1 MILNRKR
8 LTTVLGILTC
18 VLLVMALLKWSN
30 NYRAKREAEQALAAG
45 QVTEDVIPV
54 SLYNKLSYYNGST
67 TLDFVL
73 EDGRWFWTADRDFP
87 LNDATIQTILAQLEN
102 LQPLQ
107 TMEAPEDL
115 EEYDLGAAP
124 AATLTASGDTVSL
137 SLVFGKETDGG
148 SRYVLKGGDD
158 STIYIMPATLLEP
171 MSVPIYDMMIL
182 PQVPTMDVTRLDF
195 IRIYGKTMEDGTY
208 ETYTILTSQHPQL
221 NEGQTLTAADIT
233 WRSNGANVTD
243 DPTVQELLANLTTLS
258 IDKCLDYHPSE
269 DAVTHCGFD
278 APTAILEV
286 DFHSEG
292 GAEQSLKLTI
302 GNTLPDGS
310 GRYVRY
316 GEEDPTLYRLS
327 TATLDALLQIAAK
340 GLES

>member
-8 LTTVLGILTC
+8 LITLLGILTC
-18 VLLVMALLKWSN
+18 VLLIMALLKWSN
-30 NYRAKREAEQALAAG
+30 HYRAKLEAEQALAAD
-45 QVTEDVIPV
+45 QAAEDVIPAA
-54 SLYNKLSYYNGST
+54 LYNKLSYYNGAT

-73 EDGRWFWTADRDFP
+73 EDGSWFWTADHEFP
-87 LNDATIQTILAQLEN
+87 LNDSTIQTILAQLEN

-107 TMEAPEDL
+107 TMETPADL
-115 EEYDLGAAP
+115 EEYDLGTTP
-124 AATLTASGDTVSL
+124 AATLTASGEAVSL

-148 SRYVLKGGDD
+148 SRYVLKDGDD
-158 STIYIMPATLLEP
+158 SIVYIMPDALLEP

-182 PQVPTMDVTRLDF
+182 PQVPEMTATRLDF
-195 IRIYGKTMEDGTY
+195 IRIYGKIMEDGTH
-208 ETYTILTSQHPQL
+208 ETYTILTAQHPQL
-221 NEGQTLTAADIT
+221 NEGETLTAEDIT

-243 DPTVQELLANLTTLS
+243 DPTVQELLNNLTTLS
-258 IDKCLDYHPSE
+258 IDKCLDYNPSE
-269 DAVTHCGFD
+269 DAVIHCGFD
-278 APTAILEV
+278 APTAILEA

-302 GNTLPDGS
+302 GNILPDGS

-327 TATLDALLQIAAK
+327 NATLDALLQIAAE
-340 GLES
+340 GLEG

>member
-1 MILNRKR
+1 MVRITKIDKVN
-8 LTTVLGILTC
+8 
-18 VLLVMALLKWSN
+18 
-30 NYRAKREAEQALAAG
+30 
-45 QVTEDVIPV
+45 
-54 SLYNKLSYYNGST
+54 
-67 TLDFVL
+67 
-73 EDGRWFWTADRDFP
+73 
-87 LNDATIQTILAQLEN
+87 
-102 LQPLQ
+102 
-107 TMEAPEDL
+107 
-115 EEYDLGAAP
+115 
-124 AATLTASGDTVSL
+124 TVSVL
-137 SLVFGKETDGG
+137 FLDTDTPKTDWNWLEIGGKK
-148 SRYVLKGGDD
+148 YK
-158 STIYIMPATLLEP
+158 P
-171 MSVPIYDMMIL
+171 VPIYDMMIL

-195 IRIYGKTMEDGTY
+195 IRIYGKTMEDGSY

-243 DPTVQELLANLTTLS
+243 DPTVQELLSNLTTLS

>member
-1 MILNRKR
+1 MILNRKH
-8 LTTVLGILTC
+8 LTTLLGILTC

-30 NYRAKREAEQALAAG
+30 HYRAKREAEQALAAG

-73 EDGRWFWTADRDFP
+73 KDGRWYWTADHDFP
-87 LNDATIQTILAQLEN
+87 LNDAIIQTILAQLGN

-107 TMEAPEDL
+107 TMDTPADL
-115 EEYDLGAAP
+115 EEYDLGTNP
-124 AATLTASGDTVSL
+124 SATLLASGDTVSL

-148 SRYVLKGGDD
+148 NRYVLKDGDD
-158 STIYIMPATLLEP
+158 SVVYIMPGTLLEP

-182 PQVPTMDVTRLDF
+182 PQVPSMDATRLDF

-208 ETYTILTSQHPQL
+208 ETYTILTAQHPQL
-221 NEGQTLTAADIT
+221 NEGETLAAADVT

-243 DPTVQELLANLTTLS
+243 DPNVQELLANLTTLS
-258 IDKCLDYHPSE
+258 IDKCLDYNPSE

-286 DFHSEG
+286 DFHSGG

-302 GNTLPDGS
+302 GNTVPDGS

-316 GEEDPTLYRLS
+316 GENDPTLYRLS
-327 TATLDALLQIAAK
+327 NTTLDALLRISAE